1 MKDSQARLGA
11 PPRERESG
19 NSRAASQPQSHSSR
33 PWRRASRRTWTGKRP
48 AVCDRTR
55 NGAAAIGGGKANSM
69 LPCMDD
75 EEYSLPQRILS
86 VPIRREKQLYY
97 VDSLRH
103 SGWRSE
109 AKGLLNCP
117 EQLVHSA
124 RSAVDLVTPP
134 RLNKGA
140 PSSVGEWAAQI
151 QSVWVQGTTNTL
163 ELARIV
169 SRARRAMGYGDWAR

>member
-19 NSRAASQPQSHSSR
+19 NSRVASQPQSHSSR
-33 PWRRASRRTWTGKRP
+33 PWRRASRRTCTGKRP
-48 AVCDRTR
+48 AVCDRAR
-55 NGAAAIGGGKANSM
+55 DGAAAIGGGKVKSM

-109 AKGLLNCP
+109 AKGSMNCP
-117 EQLVHSA
+117 GQSARSA
-124 RSAVDLVTPP
+124 RSAVEFL
-134 RLNKGA
+134 A
-140 PSSVGEWAAQI
+140 PNSF
-151 QSVWVQGTTNTL
+151 
-163 ELARIV
+163 
-169 SRARRAMGYGDWAR
+169 